1 MPDLE
6 ANIKSVGAV
15 LALLPRINILVMK
28 LLLSILQ
35 RIAQKSEKNK
45 MTPSNLAIVFA
56 PSLLRAPAVKIFH
69 PSPQVLAKHSLGA
82 FYRTSSL
89 PNPSMMF
96 WRMAQSRLSW
106 WSSLS
111 STMMNCFQRL
121 FFLSPSPS
129 IFLSKR
135 VGLIGICSNG
145 RNQRRRGTKSRRR
158 IQSRKGKGTRTGKR
172 GNQATAETAKGS
184 RRTIGSKSLA
194 WVWK

>member
-96 WRMAQSRLSW
+96 
-106 WSSLS
+106 
-111 STMMNCFQRL
+111 
-121 FFLSPSPS
+121 
-129 IFLSKR
+129 
-135 VGLIGICSNG
+135 
-145 RNQRRRGTKSRRR
+145 
-158 IQSRKGKGTRTGKR
+158 
-172 GNQATAETAKGS
+172 
-184 RRTIGSKSLA
+184 
-194 WVWK
+194 

>member
-56 PSLLRAPAVKIFH
+56 PSLLRAPPVKIFH
-69 PSPQVLAKHSLGA
+69 PLVLAKHSHGT

-96 WRMAQSRLSW
+96 
-106 WSSLS
+106 
-111 STMMNCFQRL
+111 
-121 FFLSPSPS
+121 
-129 IFLSKR
+129 
-135 VGLIGICSNG
+135 
-145 RNQRRRGTKSRRR
+145 
-158 IQSRKGKGTRTGKR
+158 
-172 GNQATAETAKGS
+172 
-184 RRTIGSKSLA
+184 
-194 WVWK
+194 